1 VGHCGLTAKR
11 SRSWSNEATI
21 SSPMAISPPRAC
33 SFAAPPKREA
43 PKVPSRLERRLIP
56 SHLRALARLARL
68 PISPKHANG
77 ISAPPSSAQVP
88 PRSNWRVSRTF
99 VEVKTAWATGLCA
112 LPRSNAAVL
121 GRLVAPKNDFPA
133 SNSQISMLYSGCLR
147 QFLRIADP
155 HHTPALDDVMAGGE
169 PGQCVSHFF
178 CEHGRFGPFAQTLQ
192 RTADF

>member
-1 VGHCGLTAKR
+1 GGGGVGGGGAVGKGGAEGVGVAGRKPPRRWWLRPQRPNTPTTVGHCGLTAKR

-21 SSPMAISPPRAC
+21 SSPVAISPPRAC

-56 SHLRALARLARL
+56 SHLSALARLARL

-133 SNSQISMLYSGCLR
+133 SNSQISM
-147 QFLRIADP
+147 
-155 HHTPALDDVMAGGE
+155 
-169 PGQCVSHFF
+169 
-178 CEHGRFGPFAQTLQ
+178 
-192 RTADF
+192 

>member
-1 VGHCGLTAKR
+1 AGSAEG
-11 SRSWSNEATI
+11 
-21 SSPMAISPPRAC
+21 
-33 SFAAPPKREA
+33 
-43 PKVPSRLERRLIP
+43 
-56 SHLRALARLARL
+56 ALALGTTFDPIALKRLGAIGAIADLAQARQWF
-68 PISPKHANG
+68 
-77 ISAPPSSAQVP
+77 SAPPSSAQVP

-155 HHTPALDDVMAGGE
+155 HHTPALDDVMAVDD
-169 PGQCVSHFF
+169 PGQCFHIFVDDQDRLAA
-178 CEHGRFGPFAQTLQ
+178 CAQPLQ
-192 RTADF
+192 RTPDFITHQRR